1 MATLR
6 MDLQYFAGEKTE
18 KATPRKKQE
27 TRKKGQVAKSNE
39 IPSALI
45 FLFMFLL
52 FYILGPYLAGEIFD
66 LYYTVFQTYLNWEV
80 TQENIRLIFLQLTLD
95 VAWILFPIFLVAV
108 IAAIGGNLVQVG
120 FLFTTEPLKM
130 KLERINPIEGAKR
143 IFSKRALVQLLKSIL
158 KIGILGY
165 VSYLVII
172 DNKSF
177 LLNLYYYDLV
187 EILRFIGLIVLEIGF
202 KISIILLIIAI
213 LDYVYQKYEYEK
225 NLRMSKQD
233 IKDEYKKTEGD
244 PIVKGRIKERQRQ
257 MAMRR
262 MMQAVPEADVI
273 ITNPTHFAVAIS
285 YKPKEMDAP
294 KLTAKGMDYLAL
306 KIKEVAKEHEIATVE
321 NKVLARTLYHQV
333 EIGETIPTELYQAV
347 AEVLAYVYKI
357 KGNLKNS

>member
-39 IPSALI
+39 VPSAFI
-45 FLFMFLL
+45 FLFMFIL
-52 FYILGPYLAGEIFD
+52 FFILGSYIAEGIFD

-80 TQENIRLIFLQLTLD
+80 TQDSIRLIFLQLTLD
-95 VAWILFPIFLVAV
+95 VAWILLPIFLVAV

-120 FLFTTEPLKM
+120 FLFTAEPLKM

-143 IFSKRALVQLLKSIL
+143 IFSKRALVQLFKSLL
-158 KIGILGY
+158 KITIIGY

-172 DNKSF
+172 DNKTF
-177 LLNLYYYDLV
+177 LLNLYYYDLI
-187 EILRFIGLIVLEIGF
+187 EILRFIGNIVLEVGF
-202 KISIILLIIAI
+202 KSSIILLIIAV
-213 LDYVYQKYEYEK
+213 LDYIYQKYEYDK

-244 PIVKGRIKERQRQ
+244 PLVKGRIKERQRQ

-294 KLTAKGMDYLAL
+294 KLTAKGMDYIAL
-306 KIKEVAKEHEIATVE
+306 KIKDVAKEHDIATVE
-321 NKVLARTLYHQV
+321 NKILARTLYHQV

-357 KGNLKNS
+357 KGNIKNS